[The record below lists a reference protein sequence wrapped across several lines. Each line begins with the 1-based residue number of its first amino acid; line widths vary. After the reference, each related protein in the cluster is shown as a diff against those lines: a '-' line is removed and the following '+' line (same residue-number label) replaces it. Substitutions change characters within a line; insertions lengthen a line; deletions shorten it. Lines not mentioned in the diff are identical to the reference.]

1 MKKMIMALATA
12 AVLTGFTGMAWGLT
26 FSETFSDLDWYIG
39 KEAGS
44 GDPQDAVFQFDLTQ
58 LNNKAKHREYDPGNG
73 VTAILPG
80 VTAPSIDESTFDPS
94 MYDVVGATLEFYLR
108 DDAPALDDNS
118 TEADF
123 FAQVLDGGE
132 RVAVNAFGLSFDD
145 GGDNGNPNNE
155 PIFRETSTPT
165 FSNSPYLVSID
176 LFGELVDPMNELADG
191 ALNVR
196 LLSGR
201 IQGNF
206 TDFFVDGATLT
217 LDVEMATAPVPE
229 PGTMVLLGM
238 GLIGLASFR
247 RKLKK

>member
-12 AVLTGFTGMAWGLT
+12 AILTSFTGMAWGLT

-39 KEAGS
+39 DDATL
-44 GDPQDAVFQFDLTQ
+44 GDPFDAIFRFDLTET
-58 LNNKAKHREYDPGNG
+58 NNKATYRNYDPG
-73 VTAILPG
+73 TSATPILPRE
-80 VTAPSIDESTFDPS
+80 TPSADESTFDPA

-118 TEADF
+118 TQADF
-123 FAQVLDGGE
+123 FAQVQDGGE

-145 GGDNGNPNNE
+145 GGENGNPNNE

-165 FSNSPYLVSID
+165 FGNSPYLVSID

-206 TDFFVDGATLT
+206 SDFFVDSATLT

-238 GLIGLASFR
+238 GLIGLAGFR